1 MSIPLDLLAIIDE
14 RYMPDTCEIR
24 VKPAVVSGTDFGGGD
39 DYDDTGWAKVA
50 YTHLDGSVDNTIPTR
65 VGTRPVI
72 QAQAVVQGAEA
83 TRYTYTVAVPIVLRA
98 LVPALKPGDHV
109 HWGGVVI
116 EVAEVRTGSYST
128 SLVLAGERLY

>member
-1 MSIPLDLLAIIDE
+1 MSIPLQYLATVDE

-24 VKPAVVSGTDFGGGD
+24 VKPAVAQGGDWGGGD
-39 DYDDTGWAKVA
+39 DYNDSGWAKVP
-50 YTHLDGSVDNTIPTR
+50 YTHLDNSVDNSIPCR

-72 QAQAVVQGAEA
+72 GPQTVVQGAEA
-83 TRYTYTVAVPIVLRA
+83 TRYTYTVAVPIVLRG
-98 LVPALKPGDHV
+98 LGTPIKPGDHI
-109 HWGGVVI
+109 HWRGVII